1 MENGFSVLMLIFG
14 AALLLYAAILSGGN
28 HKLLPGRVAP
38 TLRQKD
44 KKGQT
49 KRIAAITAVV
59 SLSPLTGGLLGL
71 WKGNILCLIGMGAAA
86 AASIVFAVLK
96 KRSHR
101 NE

>member
-14 AALLLYAAILSGGN
+14 AALLLYAAVLSGGN
-28 HKLLPGRVAP
+28 HKLLPARVTP
-38 TLRQKD
+38 TLQRKD

-59 SLSPLTGGLLGL
+59 ALSPVIGGLLGL
-71 WKGNILCLIGMGAAA
+71 WKGNTLCLIGMGATAA
-86 AASIVFAVLK
+86 ISIALAVIK

-101 NE
+101 DE